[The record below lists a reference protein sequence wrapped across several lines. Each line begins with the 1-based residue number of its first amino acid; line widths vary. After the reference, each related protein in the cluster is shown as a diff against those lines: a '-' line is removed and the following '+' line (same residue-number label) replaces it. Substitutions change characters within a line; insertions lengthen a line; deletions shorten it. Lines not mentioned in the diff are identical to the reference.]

1 MFWLRQRHGY
11 SLALQRTHKVI
22 CTNQEAGL
30 APFTRQGQSGYDS
43 VVNDLTIPLRPLGP
57 GSFLSWFVKWDQ
69 EPRVTSSACLLSM
82 WEKDRSK
89 FTPLTC
95 SFHRLKPTIQETAFF
110 FPTSNNK
117 HLGRMFI
124 TKQVNSLLSCGQ
136 MHHRFQKEEFNCFLT
151 LLYKQGYKSF
161 LKFLSN
167 LNCSQTVKNKN
178 KTTMK
183 APQAYTSAAGIPA
196 IHRHRKTS

>member
-110 FPTSNNK
+110 SQPQTINIWGECLIPNKLTPYYLVGKCTTVFRKKSSTVFLHYSTS
-117 HLGRMFI
+117 RAI
-124 TKQVNSLLSCGQ
+124 
-136 MHHRFQKEEFNCFLT
+136 
-151 LLYKQGYKSF
+151 
-161 LKFLSN
+161 
-167 LNCSQTVKNKN
+167 
-178 KTTMK
+178 K
-183 APQAYTSAAGIPA
+183 AFWNFYQILIVA
-196 IHRHRKTS
+196 KL